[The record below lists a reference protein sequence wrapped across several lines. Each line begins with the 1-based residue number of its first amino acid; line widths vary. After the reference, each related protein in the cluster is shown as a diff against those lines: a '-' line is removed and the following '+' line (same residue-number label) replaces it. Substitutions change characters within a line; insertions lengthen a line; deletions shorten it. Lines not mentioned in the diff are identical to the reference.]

1 MSKIKVSIQKKSKK
15 GGFRPKQELAL
26 ATQRLLEVL
35 WKKLGGPHA
44 LKRKTGVA
52 AQRFIHWRNQGKVS
66 LKAVGPIS
74 RKLGVDAEALNYKEV
89 GRFYGANARWDM
101 VLAGVAPL
109 LGFTDI
115 ERDYIE
121 AGKAPLPYGTKKKK
135 KAKK

>member
-1 MSKIKVSIQKKSKK
+1 MTKVKVSIQKKSKK
-15 GGFRPKQELAL
+15 GGFRPKKELAL

-74 RKLGVDAEALNYKEV
+74 RKLAVDAEALNYREV
-89 GRFYGANARWDM
+89 GKFFGSNTPWLQVFNA
-101 VLAGVAPL
+101 VSEQFK
-109 LGFTDI
+109 FTDSEI
-115 ERDYIE
+115 EYTRT
-121 AGKAPLPYGTKKKK
+121 GKIPKPYGSKNKK
-135 KAKK
+135 